1 MEAEAIEGEPVHA
14 LELVPKDMQIARS
27 PERVLEEAREA
38 ARALKDVLAQK
49 KNKFMFRG
57 EQYLQF
63 EDWQTLGRFYGVTAR
78 VRHTQQVTY
87 DESSG
92 FEATAEAVRAD
103 GMVISAAEAMC
114 MDDEANW
121 RGKPIFQLRSMAQTR
136 ACAKA
141 LRNVLSWVAVLAG
154 YAPTPAEEMTGQENS
169 HEEPSMVCPDCGGQM
184 WDNRATKKGRQPDYK
199 CKDKKCNKAVWLED
213 TVTESNF
220 ESAERMAMF
229 NAIKAAGKTLNGM
242 GDTPEWT
249 LSRANTFANENFNQS
264 GGVDG
269 LTLPQLGEMAQLL
282 SARIDDLKKLSKGDL
297 KEEKERQDLI
307 KACRKADA
315 ALIAKMLNEHFD
327 GKKLE
332 TLSLD
337 ELVELQDHLF
347 PF

>member
-1 MEAEAIEGEPVHA
+1 MEEVIEGEPVHA

-27 PERVLEEAREA
+27 PERVLTEAREA
-38 ARALKDVLAQK
+38 AKALKDVLNQK

-78 VRHTQQVTY
+78 IKHTQQVSY
-87 DESSG
+87 GESSG

-114 MDDEANW
+114 MDDEVNW
-121 RGKPIFQLRSMAQTR
+121 KGKPIFQIRSMAQTR

-154 YAPTPAEEMTGQENS
+154 YAPTPAEEMQDVNDNS
-169 HEEPSMVCPDCGGQM
+169 EPAMVCPECGGQM

-199 CKDKKCNKAVWLED
+199 CKDKKCNKAVWLDSVTPETD
-213 TVTESNF
+213 FEVTERAALF
-220 ESAERMAMF
+220 T
-229 NAIKAAGKTLNGM
+229 AIKGAGKTLNSM
-242 GDTPEWT
+242 RDTPEWT
-249 LSRANTFANENFNQS
+249 LSRANAFANDNFNTDK
-264 GGVDG
+264 GVDG
-269 LTLPQLGEMAQLL
+269 LTVPQLAEMAQLM
-282 SARIDDLKKLSKGDL
+282 SARIDELKKTKRADS
-297 KEEKERQDLI
+297 KEEKERQELM
-307 KACRKADA
+307 KACQKAEA
-315 ALIAKMLNEHFD
+315 ALIAKMLNQHFN
-327 GKKLE
+327 GKGLDA
-332 TLSLD
+332 LSLD